1 MELQQPDNA
10 DGGEDTPLHG
20 AQFLTTVRKNV
31 SELKRRVDALQMKQE
46 EVQQGQE
53 TISSEFRKLN
63 GLVSLFGNDVNEV
76 KHQRTQGQPQVALGW
91 ATGFAQHSTQ

>member
-10 DGGEDTPLHG
+10 DEGQDTPLHG

-31 SELKRRVDALQMKQE
+31 SELKRRVDALHTKQE

-53 TISSEFRKLN
+53 TILSELRKLS
-63 GLVSLFGNDVNEV
+63 GLVSLLGNDVNEV
-76 KHQRTQGQPQVALGW
+76 KRQRTQGQPQVALGW
-91 ATGFAQHSTQ
+91 PMGFTQHWTQ